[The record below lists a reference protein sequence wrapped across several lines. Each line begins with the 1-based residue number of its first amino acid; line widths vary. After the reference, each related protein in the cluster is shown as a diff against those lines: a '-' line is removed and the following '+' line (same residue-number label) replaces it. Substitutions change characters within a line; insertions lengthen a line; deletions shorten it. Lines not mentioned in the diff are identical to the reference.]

1 MDACKKCKE
10 PKPKEVPIESTPS
23 PAQVSREPTPQLAP
37 STSSTSI
44 PNIQNLQISPTK
56 KISGLIESNPDGR
69 IYEGKRGR
77 KCKVEVNYAT
87 LNFVNLPKSC
97 FHYDVTFIPET
108 PKKMLPAALHEFMR
122 TFFQNY
128 VYGFDGRKNMYT
140 NQMLKIK
147 GTDVEQYSG
156 KVEAHLGD
164 RSRPFEIKIQYA
176 SEVDMGVLLTYKHPD
191 NHNIDKPAK
200 AIQALDIILRSA
212 FRRNIDDGSAIPTG
226 RAVFFVPDQKSDLG
240 DGMELWLGLFQSAI
254 LGRAKIYLNVDVLH
268 KAFPSSLPV
277 VDLLRTTDR
286 TGRVSD
292 VPTYLDDRGVAKLN
306 EFLQMLSIGY
316 RLNPNEPYKTY
327 GFNGV
332 GEPAS
337 RARFEHNGNQITVQ
351 QYFEREKKI
360 RLRFPDLPVL

>member
-1 MDACKKCKE
+1 M
-10 PKPKEVPIESTPS
+10 
-23 PAQVSREPTPQLAP
+23 SREPTPQLEQ

-44 PNIQNLQISPTK
+44 PNIQNLHISSTK
-56 KISGLIESNPDGR
+56 KTSGLIESNPDGR
-69 IYEGKRGR
+69 VYEGKRGQ

-87 LNFVNLPKSC
+87 INFVNLPKSC
-97 FHYDVTFIPET
+97 FHYDVTFLPET
-108 PKKMLPAALHEFMR
+108 PKKMLAAALHEFMC
-122 TFFQNY
+122 TFFKTY

-140 NQMLKIK
+140 NQLLKIK
-147 GTDVEQYSG
+147 GTDVDQYSG

-176 SEVDMGVLLTYKHPD
+176 SEVDMGVLLTYKHPE

-212 FRRNIDDGSAIPTG
+212 FRRNIDDGTAIPTG
-226 RAVFFVPDQKSDLG
+226 RAVFFVPDRKSDLG

-277 VDLLRTTDR
+277 VELLRTTDFK
-286 TGRVSD
+286 TGNVSD
-292 VPTYLDDRGVAKLN
+292 VPNYLDQRGVDKLN

-316 RLNPNEPYKTY
+316 RLKPNEPYKTY

-332 GEPAS
+332 GEEAS
-337 RARFEHNGNQITVQ
+337 KAKFEHNGKQITVQ
-351 QYFEREKKI
+351 QYFEREKGIK
-360 RLRFPDLPVL
+360 LRFPNLPVL